1 VKDRSIFIA
10 AALESIG
17 LIQDYTEGYSL
28 YEFLEDRKT
37 QDAVIRNLEVIGQAL
52 KDFGIADLNEIVP
65 EMPWRQISGMRNILA
80 HEYLGVDMVM
90 IWDTLKIH
98 LSPLQTALLFIHES
112 VRENGSSK

>member
-37 QDAVIRNLEVIGQAL
+37 QDAVLE
-52 KDFGIADLNEIVP
+52 
-65 EMPWRQISGMRNILA
+65 ISRLLA
-80 HEYLGVDMVM
+80 RR
-90 IWDTLKIH
+90 LKI
-98 LSPLQTALLFIHES
+98 SALRI
-112 VRENGSSK
+112 